1 MTNEYSYEI
10 MYQYNICSLYK
21 MESGF
26 YAKEEKVF
34 IISNFT
40 FQLSFINYYDHRA
53 ALRPKKLRTLGQG
66 DRKKKRFIK

>member
-10 MYQYNICSLYK
+10 MYQYNIYSLYK

-40 FQLSFINYYDHRA
+40 FQLSFINYYDHREPSDQKVEDTSDQKVEDPWS
-53 ALRPKKLRTLGQG
+53 RG
-66 DRKKKRFIK
+66 